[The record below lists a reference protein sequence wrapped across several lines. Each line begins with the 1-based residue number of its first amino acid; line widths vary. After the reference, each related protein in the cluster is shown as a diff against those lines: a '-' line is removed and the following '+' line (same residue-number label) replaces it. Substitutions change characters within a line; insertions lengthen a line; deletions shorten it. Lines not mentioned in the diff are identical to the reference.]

1 MVEQGIYKGTSPVSW
16 RRMYN
21 KAGRFIQHYQIG
33 VFVKDR
39 QGNGL
44 GLAGDGL
51 GSWELTPDNVPGS
64 CHIAGFL
71 SNAVNRNVARPNQ
84 STHIGAGQSGKP
96 RCYDRIE
103 PATSR

>member
-1 MVEQGIYKGTSPVSW
+1 MVEQGIDKGTAPVSW
-16 RRMYN
+16 RRMYD

-51 GSWELTPDNVPGS
+51 WRWDLTSDHVPGS
-64 CHIAGFL
+64 YNIARFL
-71 SNAVNRNVARPNQ
+71 PVVVDRNLARPNQ
-84 STHIGAGQSGKP
+84 SAHIGAG
-96 RCYDRIE
+96 
-103 PATSR
+103 